1 MNAAKTAY
9 QAEALKTVP
18 KFNSTESVCMSLEW
32 LKKEGYTENKNDYK
46 GSVLVTYDGNSQYF
60 YKYWLSN
67 GVYYYLAADSKTGYE
82 TAKDYNKATDVE
94 KTALTTCGQ
103 QSGDTWSVLS

>member
-1 MNAAKTAY
+1 
-9 QAEALKTVP
+9 
-18 KFNSTESVCMSLEW
+18 MSLEW
-32 LKKEGYTENKNDYK
+32 LKKEGYTENKQDYK
-46 GSVLVTYDGNSQYF
+46 GSVLVTYDGAGQYS

-82 TAKDYNKATDVE
+82 TAADYKDMQE
-94 KTALTTCGQ
+94 SQKTALETRLKTCDR